1 MKLIIV
7 GTNRPG
13 SRSAEVGQIISDFY
27 SRCQE
32 PHHTINLADYPFEE
46 LRGAQY
52 GNPPDWMRPLVEK
65 INESSGLHF
74 VVPEYNGSFPGILKY
89 FIDFW
94 EYPKSFEHR
103 PVCFV
108 GLGGRFG
115 GLRPVEHLQ
124 GVFGYRNAFVFP
136 DRVFL
141 MNIFKTLQDGVLVDE
156 EASKLLEKQVTDFI
170 RFSKAV
176 KDCGLF
182 Q

>member
-1 MKLIIV
+1 MKLIIA
-7 GTNRPG
+7 GTNRPK
-13 SRSAEVGQIISDFY
+13 SRSSEIARLLGSFY
-27 SRCQE
+27 QE
-32 PHHTINLADYPFEE
+32 IGEEHELVLLEEYPFHE
-46 LRGAQY
+46 LSGAHY
-52 GNPPDWMRPLVEK
+52 GKVPPWMRILVDRV
-65 INESSGLHF
+65 NSCSGLHL
-74 VVPEYNGSFPGILKY
+74 VVPEYNGSYPGILKY

-94 EYPKSFEHR
+94 DYPKSFEHR

-141 MNIFKTLQDGVLVDE
+141 MNIFQTLKNGQLEDLEALNLLKT
-156 EASKLLEKQVTDFI
+156 QVVQFSQ
-170 RFSKAV
+170 FSKAV
-176 KDCGLF
+176 RDCGLF